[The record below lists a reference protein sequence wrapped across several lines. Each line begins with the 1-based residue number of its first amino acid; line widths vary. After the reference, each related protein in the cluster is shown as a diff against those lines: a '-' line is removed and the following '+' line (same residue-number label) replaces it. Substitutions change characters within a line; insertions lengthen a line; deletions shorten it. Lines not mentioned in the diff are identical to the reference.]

1 MKRLHTTTY
10 MSNRSGLTKVIRH
23 IGQGGSSNVYLCQQ
37 SHPRRQVALKLLKI
51 SQCEGPYL
59 RRFQLEIDLLATLEH
74 PAIARIFDAGVAD
87 IGRGPQA
94 YYTMEYVKGLRLDHF
109 LESKL
114 NEHLCT
120 SDRIKLFLQIAD
132 AVQCAHE
139 QGIVH
144 RDLKPS
150 NILITESGEAKVID
164 FGLARMSDSEL
175 TVLAVTKTGQLVGT
189 PLYMSPEQ
197 FSEGNQL
204 IDARSDLY
212 SLGVVLYR
220 MLTGH
225 LPYDLDKKPL
235 IEIANKILNETPQ
248 PLGRVDARFR
258 GDLEI
263 IVGKTLEKDPAHR
276 YQSLAALA
284 DDLQR
289 FLDCLPILA
298 RRPSAIDPIL
308 RWRRQNPWTAAI
320 AGAGAAMLL
329 ASFILAVTWMLIAQ
343 RRAGELSQ
351 MFVRAEEQSHLA
363 TRHARDLEQANV
375 ELRDAA
381 TRLQRATTNSTL
393 MRAALSTENNPRLTR
408 SLLFDT
414 SLIPED
420 QRGFAW
426 KVLERKSNWEHA
438 LREYGDAARCWQR
451 LSRLTARN
459 SPWPASEPS
468 MSAAATTCRSSG
480 RTGTGFCIPHLSH
493 SIRLA
498 SGLLTRNRI
507 DRLLF
512 SIVLK
517 EKSMN
522 LLSATMC
529 VLSRSRGRRRISL
542 QSACQTGRSESGAAA
557 SNNRHESSASV
568 KSKSSGSVFERTR
581 KCSAQSAPM
590 ALCNC
595 STSTTAVSKT
605 RIHSEYGACWMP
617 Y

>member
-1 MKRLHTTTY
+1 MSDSATPFFLPPLEKRLHALYEKWQHARKCGQTLSAQDLCPDDDELAAKLQAFIDAYEQHGILDETLSHDDLHVESIGPY
-10 MSNRSGLTKVIRH
+10 KVIRH
-23 IGQGGSSNVYLCQQ
+23 IGQGGSSNVYLCEQ

-51 SQCEGPYL
+51 SQCEGQYK

-74 PAIARIFDAGVAD
+74 SAIARIFDAGVAD

-94 YYTMEYVKGLRLDHF
+94 YYTMEYVKGLRLDAF

-120 SDRIKLFLQIAD
+120 ADRIELFLQIAD

-175 TVLAVTKTGQLVGT
+175 TIVAVTKTGHFVGT

-197 FSEGNQL
+197 FSEGNRL

-212 SLGVVLYR
+212 SLGVVLFR

-235 IEIANKILNETPQ
+235 IEIANKILNEPPQ
-248 PLGRVDARFR
+248 PLSHVDAKFR

-298 RRPSAIDPIL
+298 KRPSAIDPIL

-320 AGAGAAMLL
+320 AA
-329 ASFILAVTWMLIAQ
+329 
-343 RRAGELSQ
+343 RA
-351 MFVRAEEQSHLA
+351 
-363 TRHARDLEQANV
+363 
-375 ELRDAA
+375 
-381 TRLQRATTNSTL
+381 
-393 MRAALSTENNPRLTR
+393 P
-408 SLLFDT
+408 
-414 SLIPED
+414 P
-420 QRGFAW
+420 
-426 KVLERKSNWEHA
+426 
-438 LREYGDAARCWQR
+438 CC
-451 LSRLTARN
+451 SRV
-459 SPWPASEPS
+459 
-468 MSAAATTCRSSG
+468 SSW
-480 RTGTGFCIPHLSH
+480 R
-493 SIRLA
+493 
-498 SGLLTRNRI
+498 
-507 DRLLF
+507 
-512 SIVLK
+512 
-517 EKSMN
+517 
-522 LLSATMC
+522 
-529 VLSRSRGRRRISL
+529 
-542 QSACQTGRSESGAAA
+542 
-557 SNNRHESSASV
+557 
-568 KSKSSGSVFERTR
+568 
-581 KCSAQSAPM
+581 
-590 ALCNC
+590 
-595 STSTTAVSKT
+595 
-605 RIHSEYGACWMP
+605 
-617 Y
+617 